1 MKIVSMGGGTGL
13 STLLRGLKGYIREG
27 AWNGDILQMVLE
39 RSFGEQ
45 SPAVTEL
52 SAIVTVSD
60 DGGSSGRLRREFQV
74 LAPGDI
80 RNCMVALSED
90 EALLSRLFQYRF
102 ATGGGL
108 KGHSFGNLFLTALTG
123 VTGDFQE
130 AVKVS
135 GEVLAIRGHI
145 FPSTMSNV
153 TLAAV
158 LEDGRTVKG
167 ETQISRSK
175 SRIARVRLVPA
186 NCRPLP
192 QTLEAIRHAD
202 VITVGPGSLFTSL
215 IPNLLVRG
223 VAQEIARSSAAR
235 IFICNLMTQPGETTS
250 FSAADHLRAICNH
263 CDALLFDYVLVNT
276 APISPA
282 ARRRYATTRSQPVT
296 VDREEM
302 EKLGA
307 RVIEGDFVSE
317 KQSGPASARWVRHD
331 SDRLAKAVLDVAAN
345 HHYWS
350 SSLKESHAAEQ
361 AHAPRTS
368 PRR

>member
-1 MKIVSMGGGTGL
+1 MGGGIGL
-13 STLLRGLKGYIREG
+13 STLLKGLKQHFRGGWTRDSLRIG
-27 AWNGDILQMVLE
+27 LE
-39 RSFGEQ
+39 KSVGRRPPG
-45 SPAVTEL
+45 VTEL
-52 SAIVTVSD
+52 SAVVAVSD

-102 ATGGGL
+102 AAGEGL

-145 FPSTMSNV
+145 LPSTMSNV

-158 LEDGRTVKG
+158 LEGGQAIRG
-167 ETQISRSK
+167 ETKISRSR
-175 SRIARVRLVPA
+175 SRIARIRLVPP

-202 VITVGPGSLFTSL
+202 AITVGPGSLFTSL

-223 VAQEIARSSAAR
+223 VAREITRSRAAR
-235 IFICNLMTQPGETTS
+235 IFICNLMTQPGETTA
-250 FSAADHLRAICNH
+250 FSAADHLRAIYNH
-263 CDALLFDYVLVNT
+263 CAAPLFDYVLVNT
-276 APISPA
+276 APISLA
-282 ARRRYATTRSQPVT
+282 ARRRYQRARSYPVA
-296 VDREEM
+296 VDREEL
-302 EKLGA
+302 EKLGV
-307 RVIEGDFVSE
+307 RVVEGDFVSE
-317 KQSGPASARWVRHD
+317 EASGPKSARRVRHH
-331 SDRLAKAVLDVAAN
+331 SDRLARAVLDIAVN
-345 HHYWS
+345 HHYWGSLLKPATEERIATPRS
-350 SSLKESHAAEQ
+350 SSRRRGQASH
-361 AHAPRTS
+361 R
-368 PRR
+368 